1 MVIAVDTI
9 HSVKELRIFSRGINY
24 TESNSEEVCNLL
36 YFAGMKN
43 GCDLRTAEF
52 YPGACDSD
60 AFSRVGIKA
69 AAICGVAFTPQ
80 DYYHNVKDTY
90 TNMNPECIRIVR
102 DILKDSVSM
111 FSKVGKI
118 F

>member
-1 MVIAVDTI
+1 MNIIAP
-9 HSVKELRIFSRGINY
+9 LINTFFIY
-24 TESNSEEVCNLL
+24 LTPS
-36 YFAGMKN
+36 
-43 GCDLRTAEF
+43 
-52 YPGACDSD
+52 
-60 AFSRVGIKA
+60 IKA
-69 AAICGVAFTPQ
+69 AAICGVAFTPR

-90 TNMNPECIRIVR
+90 TNLNPECIRIVR